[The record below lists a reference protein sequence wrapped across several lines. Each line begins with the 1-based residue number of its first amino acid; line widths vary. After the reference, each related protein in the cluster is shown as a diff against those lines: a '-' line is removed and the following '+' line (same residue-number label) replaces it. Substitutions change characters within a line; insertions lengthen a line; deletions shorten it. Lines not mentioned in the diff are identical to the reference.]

1 MEFTT
6 LALRGQIRKSLFC
19 NNFLPLDLAVLTC
32 SPNALAPGTKEN
44 FITEGL
50 AGQTGKALDH
60 NNFGLLEKHT
70 DGAWFRALFQ
80 HDQ

>member
-19 NNFLPLDLAVLTC
+19 NNSLPLDLAVLTC
-32 SPNALAPGTKEN
+32 SPNVLASGTKKN
-44 FITEGL
+44 SITEGL

-60 NNFGLLEKHT
+60 NNFFLQEKDAGGRRLGT
-70 DGAWFRALFQ
+70 LFQ
-80 HDQ
+80 HD